1 MSNLID
7 AAADWTALIVA
18 MILLAFCALLIWR
31 HQRRLAAMQ
40 MQLDSH
46 SQAIS
51 TLEAAHESLLVRYM
65 NFPRSRRSRKA
76 LKSSGPLLGTFEE
89 KITTSV
95 APTQRYEESNRSD
108 ARRSIR

>member
-1 MSNLID
+1 MSDLID

-18 MILLAFCALLIWR
+18 MILLAFCALVIWR

-51 TLEAAHESLLVRYM
+51 TLAAAHESLLVRYM
-65 NFPRSRRSRKA
+65 NLPRSRKA
-76 LKSSGPLLGTFEE
+76 LKSSGPSSGTFEE